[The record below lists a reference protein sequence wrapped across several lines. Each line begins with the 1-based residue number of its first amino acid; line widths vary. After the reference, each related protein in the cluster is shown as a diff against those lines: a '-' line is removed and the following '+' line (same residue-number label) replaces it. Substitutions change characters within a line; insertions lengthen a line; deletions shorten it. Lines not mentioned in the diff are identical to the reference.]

1 VAKGYNLTPDYVLYK
16 MSYANTILYGS
27 VLLSGDEETKKS
39 GEKLINA
46 DDPKNRDEIR
56 KELYG

>member
-27 VLLSGDEETKKS
+27 VLLSSDEVKEPAK
-39 GEKLINA
+39 KLINA
-46 DDPKNRDEIR
+46 DDPANRDEIR
-56 KELYG
+56 KELFG

>member
-1 VAKGYNLTPDYVLYK
+1 

-27 VLLSGDEETKKS
+27 VLLSSDEEKKPA
-39 GEKLINA
+39 EKVINA
-46 DDPKNRDEIR
+46 DDPKNRDEIK